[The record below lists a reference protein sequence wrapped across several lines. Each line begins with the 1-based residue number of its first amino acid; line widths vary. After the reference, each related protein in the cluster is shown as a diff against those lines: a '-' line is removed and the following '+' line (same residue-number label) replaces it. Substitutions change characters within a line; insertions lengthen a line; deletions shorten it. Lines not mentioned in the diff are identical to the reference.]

1 MSNPKDRI
9 TKHSDLVFSL
19 ILGRVEH
26 SNVALAAA
34 IFQTIRSEIFEASVG
49 VGTARK
55 KNLYQFHVDIQC
67 ICFI

>member
-19 ILGRVEH
+19 GRVEH
-26 SNVALAAA
+26 SNVTLAAA
-34 IFQTIRSEIFEASVG
+34 IFQKIRSEIFAASVG

-67 ICFI
+67 LCFI

>member
-19 ILGRVEH
+19 GRVEH

-34 IFQTIRSEIFEASVG
+34 ILLTLLVAVL
-49 VGTARK
+49 VV
-55 KNLYQFHVDIQC
+55 L
-67 ICFI
+67 

>member
-9 TKHSDLVFSL
+9 TKHSYLVFSL
-19 ILGRVEH
+19 GRIEH

-34 IFQTIRSEIFEASVG
+34 IFQTMRSEIFEASVG

-55 KNLYQFHVDIQC
+55 NNLYQFHVDIQS